1 MIVKI
6 QPKDDRSTRGSRRSL
21 VLEEAAKA
29 LNSRGVSQ
37 TSLTEI
43 AERVGVSRA
52 ALYYYFE
59 DQQDLVFQSYRRSCE
74 MFARRLNEATRA
86 GGGTMTIIERFI
98 DGMLSPEDAEFASL
112 SEAAFLRPA
121 QRSTIFGLYEAILAS
136 IVDILRT
143 GARRGELRPCAN
155 IIVAQA
161 IVGLISWIPMARRWH
176 TSDPLSDRDLIEAIK
191 DALRVG
197 IAKDRRAPLAYR
209 SPDLSVRDV
218 PIDRI
223 FDNDALAAAKQEAL
237 LASASWL
244 FNLKGIDATSLEEI
258 ALRVG
263 VTKKVIYHNV
273 GDKETLVVACYRRTF
288 KFYEANAA
296 RMAAYDGSRLAAVCA
311 STHALAEASLRDDI
325 APLAP
330 LGGFESLPAK
340 VKNETQAS
348 SKHLM
353 DTYIK
358 AYTTGKREGSIRTV
372 PARALLA
379 IRPGFFQWLPK
390 WYDMLAPLEPQAT
403 ARELTELTRI
413 GLLAL

>member
-1 MIVKI
+1 VKV
-6 QPKDDRSTRGSRRSL
+6 QSKDDRATRGSRRAL
-21 VLEEAAKA
+21 VLEEAARA

-43 AERVGVSRA
+43 AERIGVSRA

-74 MFARRLNEATRA
+74 MFARRLNEAIRT
-86 GGGTMTIIERFI
+86 GGGAMAIIERFV
-98 DGMLSPEDAEFASL
+98 DGMLASEDPEFASL
-112 SEAAFLRPA
+112 SEAAFLRPE
-121 QRSTIFGLYEAILAS
+121 QRSTIFGLYEAILAN
-136 IVDILRT
+136 ITDVLRT

-161 IVGLISWIPMARRWH
+161 IVGLISWIPMARRWR
-176 TSDPLSDRDLIEAIK
+176 TSDPLSDQDLTEAIK
-191 DALRVG
+191 AALREG
-197 IAKDRRAPLAYR
+197 IATDRRAALEYQPF
-209 SPDLSVRDV
+209 DLSAKDV

-223 FDNDALAAAKQEAL
+223 FDNDTLAAAKQEAL

-273 GDKETLVVACYRRTF
+273 GDKETLVVACYRRSF

-296 RMAAYDGSRLAAVCA
+296 RMVAYEGPRIAAVCA
-311 STHALAEASLRDDI
+311 SAHALTEASLRDDI

-330 LGGFESLPAK
+330 LGGFDALPIK
-340 VKNETQAS
+340 IKNETQAS
-348 SKHLM
+348 SKRLM

-358 AYTTGKREGSIRTV
+358 TYASGKKEGTIRAV
-372 PARALLA
+372 PARAFLA
-379 IRPGFFQWLPK
+379 IHPGIFQWLPK
-390 WYDMLAPLEPQAT
+390 WFEMFEPFDRQIA
-403 ARELTELTRI
+403 ARELADLTRI
-413 GLLAL
+413 GLVAT